1 MTTSLP
7 NPDVNPTGAEVDE
20 FIDDPPPSEPS
31 ASPTPHPGEPDRRPT
46 SVIRDPS
53 DEEIQDGT
61 SSPKV
66 GP

>member
-1 MTTSLP
+1 VP
-7 NPDVNPTGAEVDE
+7 
-20 FIDDPPPSEPS
+20 
-31 ASPTPHPGEPDRRPT
+31 ASPTPHPGSPDRRTT

-53 DEEIQDGT
+53 DEEIQEGT